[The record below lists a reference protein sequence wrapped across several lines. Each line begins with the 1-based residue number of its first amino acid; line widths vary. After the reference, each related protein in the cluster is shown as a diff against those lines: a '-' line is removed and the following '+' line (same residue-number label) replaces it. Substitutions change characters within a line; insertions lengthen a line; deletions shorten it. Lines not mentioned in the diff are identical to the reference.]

1 MRVLYV
7 QYTNPGAYPPLVRG
21 AQLLAEAGAEVLML
35 GTHVPGLDALSAD
48 DAVGL
53 EVRLLPSSSEGWR
66 GWRLKANYAR
76 YAAWV
81 ARQGSAWKPD
91 WVYASDVLAAPVALA
106 LGSMTKARTVYHE
119 HDAPSL
125 EHDSWTM
132 RQCLA
137 ARSHLVRQAAI
148 VIAPNAERAVRLSRE
163 VGGGRP
169 VHTVWNCPR
178 RPVAAPVRDAAGRPP
193 GTLTVLFR
201 GSINAQ
207 RLPRTVIDAVAQAG
221 DGVALDIVGYETSG
235 SRGYVDELLRLASA
249 TGIGQR
255 VRALGT
261 VPEAELARV
270 CARADVGLAL
280 MPSESSDVN
289 MQHMAGA
296 SNKLFE
302 YLSYGIAPL
311 VTDLPDWRT
320 AFVEP
325 GYALSCRPENA
336 ESLARRLVWAASHPT
351 ELRAMTAR
359 GFERLRQDWNYE
371 TQFAPV
377 MREMGSGGSPV
388 AASGREEELCA
399 S

>member
-35 GTHVPGLDALSAD
+35 GTHVPGLDALSVD
-48 DAVGL
+48 DARGL
-53 EVRLLPSSSEGWR
+53 EVRLLPSTSEGWR

-81 ARQGSAWKPD
+81 ARQGSVWRPD
-91 WVYASDVLAAPVALA
+91 WIYASDVLAAPVALA
-106 LGSMTKARTVYHE
+106 VGSMTDARLVYHE

-132 RQCLA
+132 RRCLA
-137 ARSHLVRQAAI
+137 ARTHLVRHAEI
-148 VIAPNAERAVRLSRE
+148 VVTPNAERAVRLSRE
-163 VGGGRP
+163 VGNGRP

-178 RPVAAPVRDAAGRPP
+178 RPVPAPSRDASARAP
-193 GTLTVLFR
+193 GTLNVLFR
-201 GSINAQ
+201 GSINPH
-207 RLPRTVIDAVAQAG
+207 RLPRTVIDAVAHAG
-221 DGVALDIVGYETSG
+221 DGVELDIVGYETAG
-235 SRGYVDELLRLASA
+235 SRGYIQELLRLASLA
-249 TGIGQR
+249 GIRHR

-261 VPEAELARV
+261 MAEAELARV
-270 CARADVGLAL
+270 GARTDLGLSL
-280 MPSESSDVN
+280 MPSESTDVN

-302 YLSYGIAPL
+302 YLSHGIAPL
-311 VTDLPDWRT
+311 VTDLPDWHK

-325 GYALSCRPENA
+325 GYALSCRPESV
-336 ESLARRLVWAASHPT
+336 ESLARTLAWAASHRT
-351 ELRAMTAR
+351 EVRGMAER
-359 GFERLRQDWNYE
+359 GFERLLHDWNYE
-371 TQFAPV
+371 TQFEPV
-377 MREMGSGGSPV
+377 VAEMRVRGSSVG
-388 AASGREEELCA
+388 ALGREEELCA